1 MSSISRLVL
10 LGSLV
15 VSLLF
20 FVLTYLLLSGFG
32 DRMLKQST
40 TQNLQSLSSITFSAM
55 YQNMSQGWK
64 REQAQDF
71 ANTIAQSVG
80 GAPMKIAIV
89 RTEVVSDKFGKIDGQ
104 VIDDEMAKAIANGM
118 NRVIDTEGG
127 QRFIYPTHARAECL
141 GCHTNAKSGDVLGV
155 IDIQAGYKELVGNER
170 QLLGIVLLI
179 LSPFPLIAGFVITFV
194 LDSRTSAFQQELD
207 AAIEKAEP
215 GQMPDF
221 NPVRAHFSEYREL
234 LGHFKRL
241 VKA

>member
-40 TQNLQSLSSITFSAM
+40 TQNLQSLSSVTFSAM

-155 IDIQAGYKELVGNER
+155 IDIQGPATRNWSATSGNC
-170 QLLGIVLLI
+170 
-179 LSPFPLIAGFVITFV
+179 
-194 LDSRTSAFQQELD
+194 SA
-207 AAIEKAEP
+207 
-215 GQMPDF
+215 
-221 NPVRAHFSEYREL
+221 SCC
-234 LGHFKRL
+234 
-241 VKA
+241 